1 MFDKLSETPD
11 FRYVPINFG
20 LYLHLIKI
28 SKRKFNCYSVF
39 ISE

>member
-1 MFDKLSETPD
+1 MNVIQ
-11 FRYVPINFG
+11 YVPINFG

-28 SKRKFNCYSVF
+28 SKFKFNAIVFF